1 MRLVLIALIV
11 LLAPAAGQTVP
22 DLTLLDLADGRTLRL
37 AEAVPRLRA
46 SRIVLVGEEHTTAA
60 HHRAQ
65 LSIIQALVDSGA
77 RVAIGLEMFRRENQ
91 AVLDRWVSGD
101 MPVAEFERAYSA
113 NWGYPWAA
121 YRAIF
126 EYARDRRVPMIG
138 LNVPPEITR
147 QVARKGFG
155 SLSAAQRGQLSDV
168 TCSID
173 PEYMRTMR
181 EVFGAHGHGH
191 GNFTFFCEAQMV
203 WDTAMAVHTLD
214 YLRGHPDTVIVIL
227 TGVGH
232 AHKGAVPR
240 QVAQRA
246 AEPTAV
252 AVLLPEI
259 PGRLDRGTT
268 DAEDADYLITNLH

>member
-1 MRLVLIALIV
+1 
-11 LLAPAAGQTVP
+11 
-22 DLTLLDLADGRTLRL
+22 
-37 AEAVPRLRA
+37 
-46 SRIVLVGEEHTTAA
+46 
-60 HHRAQ
+60 
-65 LSIIQALVDSGA
+65 
-77 RVAIGLEMFRRENQ
+77 
-91 AVLDRWVSGD
+91 
-101 MPVAEFERAYSA
+101 
-113 NWGYPWAA
+113 
-121 YRAIF
+121 
-126 EYARDRRVPMIG
+126 
-138 LNVPPEITR
+138 
-147 QVARKGFG
+147 
-155 SLSAAQRGQLSDV
+155 
-168 TCSID
+168 
-173 PEYMRTMR
+173 MRTMR